1 MDDLKPLINRR
12 AQRLSSIMQ
21 YPIDEAIRLA
31 SMTYGVDTTHSN
43 NIKSNSLPPRKTRD
57 NKILLAQLGIESAI
71 FFPTKTGL
79 EKFILDATQPIR
91 TLFEIEEYHYY
102 CHQNQGDENKIIT
115 NAFFLSDD
123 AIISSQ
129 ASLYRPKT
137 KKGDPR
143 MWFRG
148 LPNFAQPGD
157 QIAIII
163 YDKVPYLLNLS
174 NTDIEASLSK
184 ECSHIKAFFSNL
196 EHQNNSVADELLEK
210 LKVLAKT
217 PFASMRTGDTGIG
230 FTIEE
235 KLGIKA
241 NSSKQPDYKGIEL
254 KSGRV
259 AKSGQG
265 TRSKTRTTLFAQVA
279 DWRISPCKSSAEILN
294 KYGYERGDE
303 FKLNCIVSTK
313 RENPQG
319 LRFFYDPTKDE
330 LQEWHNGAELVAV
343 WPGDLLRNRLKE
355 KHAETFWI
363 EATSEVVGEIE
374 YFQLRRVTHT
384 RSPVVSQFMPLI
396 EAGVITMDH
405 LIKKN
410 EKGRVSEKGPLFKI
424 YKGDLERLFPKLE
437 THELVCS

>member
-1 MDDLKPLINRR
+1 MDDLKALINRR

-91 TLFEIEEYHYY
+91 TLFEIEEFHYY
-102 CHQNQGDENKIIT
+102 GHQNQGDENKIIT
-115 NAFFLSDD
+115 KAFFLNDD

-143 MWFRG
+143 MWFKE

-157 QIAIII
+157 EIALII
-163 YDKVPYLLNLS
+163 YDKNPHLLNLS
-174 NTDIEASLSK
+174 NIDLKASLSK
-184 ECSHIKAFFSNL
+184 EGSHIKTFFSQL
-196 EHQNNSVADELLEK
+196 ARQHNSVADELLEK
-210 LKVLAKT
+210 LKVLARA

-230 FTIEE
+230 FTLEA

-241 NSSKQPDYKGIEL
+241 NSSKEPDYKGIEL

-265 TRSKTRTTLFAQVA
+265 TKSETRATLFAQVA

-294 KYGYERGDE
+294 RYGYERGDE
-303 FKLNCIVSTK
+303 FKLYCTISTK
-313 RENPQG
+313 KENTQG
-319 LRFFYDPTKDE
+319 LRFIYDQTKDE
-330 LQEWHNGAELVAV
+330 LQEWYNDKELVAV
-343 WPGDLLRNRLKE
+343 WPGNLLRNRLKE
-355 KHAETFWI
+355 KHAETFWV
-363 EATSEVVGEIE
+363 EATSEVVDGVE
-374 YFQLRRVTHT
+374 YFQLKRVTHT
-384 RSPVVSQFMPLI
+384 RSPVASQLMPLI
-396 EAGVITMDH
+396 QDGVITMDH
-405 LIKKN
+405 LIKRN
-410 EKGRVSEKGPLFKI
+410 TKGKSGEKGPLFKI
-424 YKGDLERLFPKLE
+424 KKRDLQLLFPE
-437 THELVCS
+437 PVSYELVGN